1 METTRMSYKVKQ
13 FLLFAGVSTFI
24 FGAVVIIPFIYG
36 LYLTFTSWDG
46 FSSVKEFVGIQNY
59 ITTFHDTEFWSSLLI
74 TFKYVFFVVIFV
86 NVIAFF
92 LAYILTSGIK
102 GQKGA
107 SFSKT
112 FGSAGQPDGV
122 YAGA

>member
-46 FSSVKEFVGIQNY
+46 VSKSKPFVGIENY
-59 ITTFHDTEFWSSLLI
+59 LATFEDVAYWQALGRTLIYSLIAVLL
-74 TFKYVFFVVIFV
+74 V
-86 NVIAFF
+86 NIVAFI
-92 LAYILTSGIK
+92 LA
-102 GQKGA
+102 
-107 SFSKT
+107 
-112 FGSAGQPDGV
+112 
-122 YAGA
+122 